1 MTTPVQTHAAN
12 VCPTTRRLEFLR
24 RARLELHPFAAVFLV
39 GSLSWGRFHS
49 VYDRG
54 SKSSDID
61 LLIVVDD
68 FIPLTADAFSKSEVR
83 ILKAA
88 SAFLPDCSS
97 ADWAQIDIFNC
108 KVIDA
113 GFPCDVSLSFVRK
126 SCFFRL
132 MKAEGGEF
140 TLWRQS
146 LSSATAEHKDIFGK
160 SHTLAIE
167 RYQACGGVVDRIEI
181 NPTGVVDFVPNHFQM
196 MILPLQE
203 TIGHCEAEIATLVC
217 QMARRIHAEVRI
229 DAPWQL
235 HPRYQR
241 IPESILRNW
250 NEHLLRGPRTLQ
262 FGELGI

>member
-1 MTTPVQTHAAN
+1 MNPSSETPAAN
-12 VCPTTRRLEFLR
+12 LCPTTRRLDFLR
-24 RARLELHPFAAVFLV
+24 QDRIELHSFAAVFLV

-49 VYDRG
+49 VNERG

-68 FIPLTADAFSKSEVR
+68 FTQLTADAFSKSEIG

-88 SAFLPDCSS
+88 SAGLPDCSS
-97 ADWAQIDIFNC
+97 AEWEQIDIFNC
-108 KVIDA
+108 KVIDT

-126 SCFFRL
+126 RSFFRL
-132 MKAEGGEF
+132 MNAEAGEF

-146 LSSATAEHKDIFGK
+146 PSTATAEHKDIFGN

-167 RYQACGGVVDRIEI
+167 RYQACGGFVDRIEI
-181 NPTGVVDFVPNHFQM
+181 NPQGVVAFVPNHFQM

-203 TIGHCEAEIATLVC
+203 TIGHCEAEIAAIVC